1 MRSWSL
7 LLLLCA
13 CSADPTPIGQEA
25 GTATSRP
32 EPIEID
38 RPADPSGCAVMV
50 FETDAGLTILESC
63 PAPRRPG
70 DLPPD
75 PLGQRGN
82 PAPYR

>member
-13 CSADPTPIGQEA
+13 CSAEPAPTGQEA
-25 GTATSRP
+25 GTSTARP
-32 EPIEID
+32 EPIGTA
-38 RPADPSGCAVMV
+38 RPADPTGCAVMV
-50 FETDAGLTILESC
+50 FETDAGFTILESC